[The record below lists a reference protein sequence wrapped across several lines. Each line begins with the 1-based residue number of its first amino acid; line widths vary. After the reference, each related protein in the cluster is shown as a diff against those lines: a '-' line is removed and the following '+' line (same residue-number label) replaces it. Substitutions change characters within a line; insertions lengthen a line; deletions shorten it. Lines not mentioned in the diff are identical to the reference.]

1 LSLESQGYALFR
13 TGDKAQNPDGTP
25 ASWFEGNAN
34 VAFKWTP
41 HLIFTLGYEWSTRPS
56 TKVNEHFFNGSVQ
69 WNFTTASSLRLF
81 AGGTRGGLRCI
92 SGVCREF
99 PPFIGALLE
108 LVVRL

>member
-1 LSLESQGYALFR
+1 MTQPADDLQTLLIGAVPNLRAFANSLC
-13 TGDKAQNPDGTP
+13 GDP
-25 ASWFEGNAN
+25 
-34 VAFKWTP
+34 
-41 HLIFTLGYEWSTRPS
+41 TRAD
-56 TKVNEHFFNGSVQ
+56 EHFFNGSVQ

-99 PPFIGALLE
+99 PPFTGALLE